1 MVNRVFNLH
10 QAAFS
15 CSRTGSGASR
25 WSAGTLMSIVL
36 WLLMEWDNDMTSSKE
51 NRSCNSKV
59 QKKCLMSDYYHE
71 IFFPAGVAVAFLSRA
86 FKSSMFTVI
95 SPSQYELWA
104 IERYH
109 LHQSFAFFLDVP
121 GTTHRFNSRPLGY
134 LDEGKMVEQV
144 TERWI
149 KLWKSHNYPH
159 RTPLLINLL
168 NPVRNDSPVTL
179 LLLISLL
186 YYKFTW
192 IH

>member
-1 MVNRVFNLH
+1 
-10 QAAFS
+10 
-15 CSRTGSGASR
+15 
-25 WSAGTLMSIVL
+25 
-36 WLLMEWDNDMTSSKE
+36 MTSNFRDSMSEIGSQSFQVSSETDFANDFRKF
-51 NRSCNSKV
+51 SDLDYVGKIQTSSDILFHWV
-59 QKKCLMSDYYHE
+59 MSDYYHE

-179 LLLISLL
+179 LLL

-192 IH
+192 LH